1 MGEVIVITSGKG
13 GVGKTTVTA
22 NLGAALSKSGKKVCV
37 LDTDMGLR
45 NLDLALGLENNVVY
59 DAIDVVTDICT
70 LEQATVS
77 VDGFENFDLIPAPQ
91 SRNCDYI
98 TPEMIVKLCDMLREK
113 YDYIL
118 LDSPAGIDR
127 GFRNAVAGADKAIV
141 VTQPYIASVRD
152 ADRAIDYIEKTDIK
166 DMHLIINS
174 MRAEEVKSG
183 ILMNVDSIID
193 LLGIQ
198 ILGIIPYD
206 EKIPK
211 LAVDGKTVISEDES
225 ISTIAYKNIAARM
238 NGESI
243 PIMDMTPGKKGI
255 FYKLKK
261 RFGKKS

>member
-1 MGEVIVITSGKG
+1 MGEVVVITSGKG

-70 LEQATVS
+70 LEQAIVS

-98 TPEMIVKLCDMLREK
+98 TPEMIVKLCDMLKEK

-141 VTQPYIASVRD
+141 VVQPYIASVRD

-166 DMHLIINS
+166 DMRLIINS
-174 MRAEEVKSG
+174 MRTEEVKSG
-183 ILMNVDSIID
+183 VLMNVDNIID

-198 ILGIIPYD
+198 LLGIIPYD
-206 EKIPK
+206 EEIPK
-211 LAVDGKTVISEDES
+211 LAVCGKTVISNDDAV
-225 ISTIAYKNIAARM
+225 STATYINIAGRI

-243 PIMDMTPGKKGI
+243 PIMDMATVKKGV
-255 FYKLKK
+255 FYRLKK
-261 RFGKKS
+261 HFSKKV